1 MWNFLGK
8 INGFRLFSEDG
19 FKDLKPSHSSAKQP
33 RICILGGG
41 FSGLYTALYLRR
53 FHWLKSPNCQIT
65 LVDQKDHFLFTPL
78 LYELVTEEM
87 QRWEIAPSY
96 QKLLA
101 KTKIQFCQAIIQGVD
116 LETRLVKLQDG
127 GQLAY
132 DYLVLA
138 VGIEACLDR
147 VPGAASYALPFRT
160 LADAE
165 RLKEQLRI
173 LEFSNGQRLRLTI
186 VGGGP
191 SGVELACK
199 LAEQFPRRGQVAL
212 IEMGKEILQSFSPYI
227 RAAAHRALKACGVQV
242 HLDTRIEAIEPKQ
255 IILVCKAQITTLP
268 VDLVLWTAGNQ
279 SIEWVRNLA
288 CQHNSQGQVLTLST
302 LQLVDY
308 PEVFALGDLAES
320 RDALGFPVPATAQAA
335 WQEADCAARNIRAAL
350 TSRPLQRFRFRN
362 RGDMLT
368 LGKGKAVVSSSA
380 LNLEGPL
387 AGVIRRLVYSVRL
400 PTLRHRLQVFKYLL
414 GSWVLKRLRHCW

>member
-1 MWNFLGK
+1 M
-8 INGFRLFSEDG
+8 
-19 FKDLKPSHSSAKQP
+19 
-33 RICILGGG
+33 
-41 FSGLYTALYLRR
+41 
-53 FHWLKSPNCQIT
+53 
-65 LVDQKDHFLFTPL
+65 
-78 LYELVTEEM
+78 LYELVTGEL

-101 KTKIQFCQAIIQGVD
+101 RTKIQFYQTIIQGVD
-116 LETRLVKLQDG
+116 LETRLVKLQGG

-147 VPGAASYALPFRT
+147 VTGAATYALPFRT
-160 LADAE
+160 VADAE

-173 LEFSNGQRLRLTI
+173 LEVSNRRRLRLTI

-199 LAEQFPRRGQVAL
+199 LAERLLGRGQVEL
-212 IEMGKEILQSFSPYI
+212 IEMGKEILQSFPPYI
-227 RAAAHRALKACGVQV
+227 RAAAHRALKARGVQV
-242 HLDTRIEAIEPKQ
+242 HFETCIEAIEPQQ
-255 IILVCKAQITTLP
+255 IILVRKAQMTTLP
-268 VDLVLWTAGNQ
+268 VDLVLWTAGNR
-279 SIEWVRNLA
+279 SIEWVRKLA
-288 CQHNSQGQVLTLST
+288 CRHNSQGQVLALPT

-320 RDALGFPVPATAQAA
+320 RDARDFRVPATAQAA
-335 WQEADCAARNIRAAL
+335 WQQADCAARNIRAAL

-368 LGKGKAVVSSSA
+368 LGKETAVVSSSV
-380 LNLEGPL
+380 LNLEGRL
-387 AGVIRRLVYSVRL
+387 AGVIRRLVYSLRL
-400 PTLRHRLQVFKYLL
+400 PTLRHRLQVFRYLL
-414 GSWVLKRLRHCW
+414 VSWVLKRLRHCWRQLRKLAICGQTLVSKGSTPYRRWWAAICWRHR